1 MGYDAYG
8 AATSVIYCT
17 VDLTFTYWSQCRLHI
32 VYCTSTSTST
42 YNKMISRQLL
52 VLILSVSPG
61 FRSITVL
68 LLFSPKKKLD
78 GWKVD

>member
-1 MGYDAYG
+1 M
-8 AATSVIYCT
+8 S
-17 VDLTFTYWSQCRLHI
+17 FTYCIL
-32 VYCTSTSTST
+32 YEYEY

-68 LLFSPKKKLD
+68 LLFSPKKKPD